1 MGRVEG
7 KRRRGQQR
15 VGWSDSI
22 TDSMDMNLG
31 KLWEMVRDMQ
41 AWCAAVHR
49 SSKESDTTRRL
60 NVTEQ
65 HKIATNDVYLLVY
78 LK

>member
-1 MGRVEG
+1 MKWLDG
-7 KRRRGQQR
+7 
-15 VGWSDSI
+15 I
-22 TDSMDMNLG
+22 TNAVDMILG